1 MVPWWVIRI
10 IREVLQVSDGGGW
23 YLLLLLCYYLA
34 IVLHNREERR
44 SALPSLLVGRSGRVM
59 LAGCP
64 GWPGWPGSL
73 DYLPGAGSVQGM
85 MGPALSVRWRH
96 SVSTPGPQSDHRPQW
111 QHVNYNYRTRADQTR
126 GEKLSL
132 HNTWVRLGLDNII
145 ISDRVILPEDIHHWK
160 RTFHTGIHLLVSRM
174 FILDTICKT
183 TSYLICY
190 WIRYIR
196 SI

>member
-1 MVPWWVIRI
+1 MTEQTGTCRLRYSHRIHKKFIRLQGPGPFKDPWFHGESSGSYV
-10 IREVLQVSDGGGW
+10 REVLQVSDGGGW
-23 YLLLLLCYYLA
+23 YLLLLLLLCSYLA

-96 SVSTPGPQSDHRPQW
+96 SVSTPGPVYRPQ
-111 QHVNYNYRTRADQTR
+111 
-126 GEKLSL
+126 
-132 HNTWVRLGLDNII
+132 
-145 ISDRVILPEDIHHWK
+145 
-160 RTFHTGIHLLVSRM
+160 
-174 FILDTICKT
+174 
-183 TSYLICY
+183 
-190 WIRYIR
+190 
-196 SI
+196 